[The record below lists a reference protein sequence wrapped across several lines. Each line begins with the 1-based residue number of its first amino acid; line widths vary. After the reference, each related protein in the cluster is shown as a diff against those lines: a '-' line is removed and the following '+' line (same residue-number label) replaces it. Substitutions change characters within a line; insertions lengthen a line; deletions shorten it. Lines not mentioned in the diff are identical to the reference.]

1 MRNNAIFYK
10 TLILTISSFCFAFI
24 IAKINVNADE
34 SDEIILNYSNI
45 NSNNI
50 ADYKSNKNINNK
62 QELDNLK
69 PNDIPDFPSKDDT
82 KYKQLFDDSFNN
94 IVEKEYALGDDNDI
108 FIDLYTMN
116 SYLKELPNGNDD
128 YITQMDVIMAEK
140 KTQEDGNNIDKNKI
154 LQNRYRVVAFL
165 TKDQMLLSDMFKKTP
180 DAYYIDFVKSKLNYK
195 NKIRRF
201 DIV

>member
-1 MRNNAIFYK
+1 MRNNVIFYK
-10 TLILTISSFCFAFI
+10 TLILTIFLFCFAFI
-24 IAKINVNADE
+24 TKINVNADE

-50 ADYKSNKNINNK
+50 VYNQNKKNFTNK
-62 QELDNLK
+62 QQLDNLK
-69 PNDIPDFPSKDDT
+69 PNDVPDFPSQDDT

-94 IVEKEYALGDDNDI
+94 VVETEYAIGDDNDI
-108 FIDLYTMN
+108 FIDPYTMA
-116 SYLKELPNGNDD
+116 SYIKEFTNGNDD

-140 KTQEDGNNIDKNKI
+140 KAQEDGNNIDKNKI

-165 TKDQMLLSDMFKKTP
+165 TKDQMLLSDMFKVAP

-195 NKIRRF
+195 NKIRSF